1 MMFFCFRIPADL
13 QNNDNN
19 SADGVK
25 SNTENNN
32 TNEAE
37 SDIALANNN
46 SMKSDNDSEKPIN
59 NVDIDE
65 VGLNIIFLI
74 YNLQCDIKI

>member
-1 MMFFCFRIPADL
+1 MFFCFRILADQ

-25 SNTENNN
+25 SNIENNN

-46 SMKSDNDSEKPIN
+46 SMKSDNDSEKPTN

-65 VGLNIIFLI
+65 VGFNIIFLI
-74 YNLQCDIKI
+74 YNLLC

>member
-1 MMFFCFRIPADL
+1 MLFCFRIPADQ

-25 SNTENNN
+25 SNIENN

-46 SMKSDNDSEKPIN
+46 SMKSDNDSEKPTN

-65 VGLNIIFLI
+65 VSFNIIFLI
-74 YNLQCDIKI
+74 YNLLY